1 MTINVYPPYGS
12 SSTNPNY
19 VAFGGNTIDAF
30 GRLRVSNPYTIFDSQ
45 SRFAADP
52 NFSYSTSGTAA
63 TTTFQ
68 SNKSSVNL
76 YPGTSSSGSAVA
88 QSYRSFPYQPG
99 KSLLTLQTFTLAA
112 QQSGLTQRVGFFNT
126 SNGIYLEQT
135 GTSLPT
141 GVSLNIRSASGS
153 GNQQALKNAWNVDKF
168 DGTGPSGVTLDF
180 TKTQIFFIDIEWLG
194 VGSVR
199 CGFVV
204 NGVMYTAHQFNN
216 ANIQSYVYMTT
227 AILPLRFEITT
238 TSSPTG
244 TPVLQQICSSV
255 ISEGGYEQTSQVF
268 NARLTTPYAS
278 TLTTTFVPLIS
289 IRLNSSYLGAVV
301 ILSSITGFPLVNGNY
316 EFALVKNAT
325 GLTGATYA
333 TTLASGQVDV
343 DTAATAM
350 TIASTDQIVQQSFAT
365 SSAQSTASAIVPTGY
380 NWDLQLGVSLANV
393 SDTYTLAVRTVT
405 GTAAPGSTGVAVGNI
420 AFYNI
425 TV

>member
-1 MTINVYPPYGS
+1 MAITVYPPYGS

-19 VAFGGNTIDAF
+19 VAYGGNTVDAF
-30 GRLRVSNPYTIFDSQ
+30 GRLRISQPYTLFDSQ
-45 SRFAADP
+45 ARYAADTA
-52 NFSYSTSGTAA
+52 FSYSTSGTGA
-63 TTTFQ
+63 TTTWQ
-68 SNKSSVNL
+68 TNKSSVNL

-88 QSYRSFPYQPG
+88 QSFRSFPYQPG

-112 QQSGLTQRVGFFNT
+112 QQTGLTQRVGFFNT

-135 GTSLPT
+135 GTDLAT

-168 DGTGPSGVTLDF
+168 DGTGPSGVTIDF
-180 TKTQIFFIDIEWLG
+180 TKTQIFFIDMEWLG

-204 NGVMYTAHQFNN
+204 NSVMYTAHIFNN
-216 ANIQSYVYMTT
+216 ANVQSYVYMTT

-238 TSSPTG
+238 TSIPTG

-255 ISEGGYEQTSQVF
+255 ISEGGYEQSSQVY
-268 NARLTTPYAS
+268 NARRTTS
-278 TLTTTFVPLIS
+278 ISGITSTFVPLVS

-301 ILSSITGFPLVNGNY
+301 IPSSIVGFPVANGNY

-333 TTLASGQVDV
+333 ATIAGGQVDV

-350 TIASTDQIVQQSFAT
+350 TISSSDQIVQQSYAA
-365 SSAQSTASAIVPTGY
+365 SASQSTTSAIVPTGY
-380 NWDLQLGVSLANV
+380 NWDLQLGVSLASV
-393 SDTYTLAVRTVT
+393 SDIYTLAVRFITSGGTT
-405 GTAAPGSTGVAVGNI
+405 GEAYGNI
-420 AFYNI
+420 AFYNL